1 MFDIPL
7 ISVQAIVNKLLAQGL
22 AGLCDAPTCSF
33 AVHLTELSSLQ
44 NSVSIVSEK
53 LNVFLD
59 ANERSLG
66 IRQNTEN
73 NTDED
78 DLSFKQRGQRGNRF
92 EDRNDEPSKQRTSA
106 RPWNERQSSK
116 SAAVDMSRVLRSRKE
131 DNRDRTIRAEFT
143 NRPGGRF
150 TR

>member
-1 MFDIPL
+1 ML
-7 ISVQAIVNKLLAQGL
+7 QRAV
-22 AGLCDAPTCSF
+22 F

-78 DLSFKQRGQRGNRF
+78 DLSFKQRGQRGNRRRYANGRALKTEDKCSSMERTTIF
-92 EDRNDEPSKQRTSA
+92 EEA
-106 RPWNERQSSK
+106 R
-116 SAAVDMSRVLRSRKE
+116 LL
-131 DNRDRTIRAEFT
+131 I
-143 NRPGGRF
+143 
-150 TR
+150 